1 MIGALNSGCRDL
13 RPMESRS
20 SSSDFGGPA
29 AGKSNPGSSSSG
41 ALPASREA
49 HPDERSHVCM
59 PLERRRG
66 FAGADRWGRSLDLP
80 VAGPAAAQIRRSEVP
95 MPER

>member
-1 MIGALNSGCRDL
+1 
-13 RPMESRS
+13 
-20 SSSDFGGPA
+20 
-29 AGKSNPGSSSSG
+29 
-41 ALPASREA
+41 
-49 HPDERSHVCM
+49 M

-66 FAGADRWGRSLDLP
+66 FAGADRWGRSLELP

>member
-1 MIGALNSGCRDL
+1 MTPALTSGCRDL

-41 ALPASREA
+41 ALPASPIRG
-49 HPDERSHVCM
+49 ERSHVCM
-59 PLERRRG
+59 PFERRRG
-66 FAGADRWGRSLDLP
+66 FAGADRWGRSLELP